1 MKPTKKIW
9 LTQWVPKIDCVQERE
24 RERERL
30 KRQRQKQVG
39 SKQERVV
46 RNSKNKLS
54 FDESEI
60 ESLSYSRVKD
70 IELEK

>member
-1 MKPTKKIW
+1 MYKREI
-9 LTQWVPKIDCVQERE
+9 ERK
-24 RERERL
+24 RL

-54 FDESEI
+54 FEESEI
-60 ESLSYSRVKD
+60 ESFSYSIVKD